1 MFDAS
6 QLSDAQRADIDA
18 ENRGTD
24 PVNLHMRRLELI
36 DLEQRRADPLF
47 DRVRFARLVH
57 SHRAKVRTS
66 RSQRRRRKVES

>member
-1 MFDAS
+1 MLRIS

-18 ENRGTD
+18 ENRGAD

-57 SHRAKVRTS
+57 SHRAKVR
-66 RSQRRRRKVES
+66 V